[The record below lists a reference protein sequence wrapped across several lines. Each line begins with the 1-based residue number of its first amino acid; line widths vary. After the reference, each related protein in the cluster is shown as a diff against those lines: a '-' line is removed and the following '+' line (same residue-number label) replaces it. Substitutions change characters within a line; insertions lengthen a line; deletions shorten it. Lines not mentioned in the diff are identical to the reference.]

1 MIVPEPV
8 RREPACGGRVRCR
21 MNRAEDPAAPPLP
34 YSGLTPELVL
44 DAMDAVGLRGD
55 GRLLQLNSYENR
67 VFQIFLEDG
76 RVVVAKFYRPNRW
89 TDAQILEEHAFAA
102 ELAADECPV
111 VPPLL
116 LTPETGAVMTARL
129 CGGHS
134 DQGTLAAVDT
144 ASGDTYRFAV
154 SDRCAGRAPELED
167 EATLAWVGRFIGRIH
182 SVGRRRAFAHRRTL
196 DVAEFGYASRDWL
209 IAHGSI
215 PPELLPPWQSAVD
228 RALEAT
234 ERAFARLAGDLPLW
248 RVHGDCHV
256 GNLLWTATGP
266 HFVDLD
272 DTLMAPPVQDL
283 WLMLSGEPVAA
294 RRQLGALLSGYE
306 QFVDFDDR
314 QLALIEPLRTLR
326 MIHHSAWLARR
337 WNDRAFQTAFPWFGQ
352 PSYWSQQTIEI
363 GEQVELMRV

>member
-1 MIVPEPV
+1 M
-8 RREPACGGRVRCR
+8 
-21 MNRAEDPAAPPLP
+21 P

-67 VFQIFLEDG
+67 VFQIFLDDG

-89 TDAQILEEHAFAA
+89 TDAQILEEHAFTA

-111 VPPLL
+111 VAPWP
-116 LTPETGAVMTARL
+116 LTPDAGSAIAARL
-129 CGGHS
+129 CGG
-134 DQGTLAAVDT
+134 DPAQATLAAVDT
-144 ASGDTYRFAV
+144 ASGDCYRFAV
-154 SDRCAGRAPELED
+154 TERCAGRAPELED

-182 SVGRRRAFAHRRTL
+182 RVGRRRAFLHRRRLT
-196 DVAEFGYASRDWL
+196 VAEFGHASRDWL
-209 IAHGSI
+209 IAHANI
-215 PPELLPPWQSAVD
+215 AADLRPAWQSAVD
-228 RALEAT
+228 HALEAT
-234 ERAFARLAGDLPLW
+234 ERAFSRLEGDLPFW
-248 RVHGDCHV
+248 RLHGDCHV
-256 GNLLWTATGP
+256 GNLLWSADGP

-272 DTLMAPPVQDL
+272 DTLMGPAVQDL
-283 WLMLSGEPVAA
+283 WLMLSGEPGAA
-294 RRQLGALLSGYE
+294 RKQLAALLSGYE

-337 WNDRAFQTAFPWFGQ
+337 WSDPAFQAAFPWFGQ
-352 PSYWSQQTIEI
+352 PAYWAQQAIEI